1 MVYKFLI
8 LSDEVDNFARE
19 ISIDADASFL
29 ELQDAILDSVGFT
42 KDQITSF
49 FICDDDWERKTE
61 VTLFEMDSSS
71 EVDSWVMESTKLSDL
86 IEDEH
91 QKLMFVFDNVAER
104 GFFMELR
111 NIENRAHLDKPECL
125 RSIGNPPV
133 QLENFDNVDLGTGD
147 VLDFSEDFY
156 PDDSFD
162 PSEIDEE
169 GFSNFEDGNDP
180 YSNF

>member
-1 MVYKFLI
+1 ML
-8 LSDEVDNFARE
+8 
-19 ISIDADASFL
+19 
-29 ELQDAILDSVGFT
+29 
-42 KDQITSF
+42 
-49 FICDDDWERKTE
+49 
-61 VTLFEMDSSS
+61 
-71 EVDSWVMESTKLSDL
+71 
-86 IEDEH
+86 
-91 QKLMFVFDNVAER
+91 
-104 GFFMELR
+104 
-111 NIENRAHLDKPECL
+111 
-125 RSIGNPPV
+125 SIGNPPV